1 MFGIRFRPAAA
12 TVWHPSVEAYDV
24 LGHDQL
30 IGRIYPRHVS
40 ARGQVSALRHDFDAV
55 SRDLYKKYV
64 GGTSPDDLHPEASFD
79 HSASAGY
86 AGAYYTYQWSL
97 AIAKDLF
104 TQFDDS
110 DLLNSKIGER
120 YRETIL
126 NPGGS
131 EPAAKLVEDFLGR
144 PFNLKAYREW
154 LQSD

>member
-1 MFGIRFRPAAA
+1 MAEPMPADLVDRMVKAQHFG
-12 TVWHPSVEAYDV
+12 EALLTRRQLWLANMALPYDSSN
-24 LGHDQL
+24 GN
-30 IGRIYPRHVS
+30 I
-40 ARGQVSALRHDFDAV
+40 DFDAV

-97 AIAKDLF
+97 AIARDLF
-104 TQFDDS
+104 TQFDHS
-110 DLLNSKIGER
+110 DLLNSKIAER

-144 PFNLKAYREW
+144 PFNLKANREW